1 MQPPGLTRLL
11 LSSLSQ
17 QSCPRLATLGEE
29 TQWVSRTTT
38 TCVSTHDFYEVAPV
52 LIVNMTGWTTLIDW
66 DNTADD
72 ETVRSVSIS
81 TTEKWRELGEQRG
94 LHLDYLYT
102 NDASK
107 DQSPI
112 ATYGAANV
120 DKLKAIALKY
130 DPDQVFQNLQN
141 DGFLLRKI

>member
-1 MQPPGLTRLL
+1 MLGAGMQW
-11 LSSLSQ
+11 
-17 QSCPRLATLGEE
+17 E
-29 TQWVSRTTT
+29 SRNTI
-38 TCVSTHDFYEVAPV
+38 TCVSMHGLDEVV
-52 LIVNMTGWTTLIDW
+52 SLLTMQIKGWTTLIDW
-66 DNTADD
+66 DNAADD
-72 ETVRSVSIS
+72 EVVRSVSIS

-107 DQSPI
+107 DQNPI

-130 DPDQVFQNLQN
+130 DPEKLFQTLQN